1 MQTKQQYH
9 VVLLSPTL
17 AALGGRAAT
26 TQEVVHPCPT
36 AATRDAALAA
46 CTIFQ
51 GEQTQP
57 IWQAALSFRN
67 KLSRLESWEHQLDFF
82 QKPGHKAT
90 GRSIKGINFLGSYRP
105 SGNDSILIS
114 AFPCA
119 GEECRQHPQSHPLSK
134 ASLPQ
139 ETQQELRS
147 DTVISSGKVYTF

>member
-26 TQEVVHPCPT
+26 RQEGVHPCPT

-51 GEQTQP
+51 GEQIPAYLAASPFLQK
-57 IWQAALSFRN
+57 QAVLAGELGAT
-67 KLSRLESWEHQLDFF
+67 SWISSK
-82 QKPGHKAT
+82 KPGHKAT
-90 GRSIKGINFLGSYRP
+90 GRSIKGINFLGSYWP
-105 SGNDSILIS
+105 SGNNSILIS

-119 GEECRQHPQSHPLSK
+119 GEECRQHPQKPHHSK
-134 ASLPQ
+134 APLPQ
-139 ETQQELRS
+139 ETQQVL
-147 DTVISSGKVYTF
+147 